1 MTKDELC
8 EKLFL
13 KYGLTKEEALDI
25 IKEYIQLFV
34 QKLEEI
40 KNSLYML
47 DYGQIKNCAHSLK
60 GASANIMYDELAV
73 LFSDIEK
80 AAVSQNEEGVAELLH
95 RAEILQK
102 TGGIL

>member
-25 IKEYIQLFV
+25 IKEYSQLFV